1 MQKKLLPLLVLLLL
15 CVGMTRGQ
23 EILPDSSATSK
34 ARSTQMDTT
43 YSPKYKHSVGVNFSM
58 YNGISLKLNLK
69 DNVYLQMDMGLDGG
83 VSPMMFVHPI
93 FGPLLYIGY
102 GGHVCVYAEDLFPKR
117 TNTYWIAGGGA
128 GYSGCITSFPEYG
141 GSKVGINA
149 ILGIEWKFDIPLS
162 LQLDFRPGC
171 SVLLPP
177 TRKMEYSHIEDPW
190 FYLDYA
196 FVFSLRY
203 NFGIK
208 K

>member
-43 YSPKYKHSVGVNFSM
+43 CSPKYKHSVGVNFSM

-93 FGPLLYIGY
+93 FAPLLYIGY
-102 GGHVCVYAEDLFPKR
+102 GGHVCVC
-117 TNTYWIAGGGA
+117 GG
-128 GYSGCITSFPEYG
+128 
-141 GSKVGINA
+141 
-149 ILGIEWKFDIPLS
+149 
-162 LQLDFRPGC
+162 
-171 SVLLPP
+171 
-177 TRKMEYSHIEDPW
+177 
-190 FYLDYA
+190 
-196 FVFSLRY
+196 FVP
-203 NFGIK
+203 
-208 K
+208 